1 MNKLT
6 SNTPRTSRPSVRS
19 PATAGAVAAKP
30 VKYVGKTSGGH
41 KVTFKLVGG
50 KKIDDFETGD
60 TGHLHPDSGWRHTH
74 RRASSVMAEQLVPGQ
89 PNRQVPGDADAGL
102 LLE

>member
-6 SNTPRTSRPSVRS
+6 
-19 PATAGAVAAKP
+19 ATVLAVAALCALAVPAGAAAAKP

-41 KVTFKLVGG
+41 KVTFKLYGG
-50 KKIDDFETGD
+50 KKIDDFETGIPTTCISIQGGGAPM
-60 TGHLHPDSGWRHTH
+60 TGVDVWPNSWF
-74 RRASSVMAEQLVPGQ
+74 LV
-89 PNRQVPGDADAGL
+89 NRTAKFQAMLTPGL